1 MRGSTRASST
11 TAAQCPSEA
20 TQAVECWGSSGRGSP
35 AQHSRALRNLNAEVA
50 HTNAEVRQTLGVIEQ
65 AGVRR
70 VVADQCRQVRG
81 QDGRTEDQGEQ
92 LLKRRGGGGGRRGGR
107 RRRKA
112 LQRARRRRGQL
123 LQDRLGAAGGGR
135 GGRLA
140 DSSGLCRLA
149 TR

>member
-50 HTNAEVRQTLGVIEQ
+50 HTNAEVRQTLSVVEQ

-70 VVADQCRQVRG
+70 VVADQRRQVRG
-81 QDGRTEDQGEQ
+81 QDGRPEDQGEKR
-92 LLKRRGGGGGRRGGR
+92 LKRRGRGGRRGGR

-112 LQRARRRRGQL
+112 LQRTRRCRGQL
-123 LQDRLGAAGGGR
+123 LQDRLAATG
-135 GGRLA
+135 
-140 DSSGLCRLA
+140 
-149 TR
+149 